1 VGIAGTAFVLSAGI
15 NMTVKVKVSSLL
27 RKHTNWQ
34 EFVEVEGNT
43 PLESLH
49 ALEKQF
55 PAVKRLLYDKQGKL
69 RPQFW
74 FFVNGQKINASE
86 LTNPLRDGDELMILL
101 AISGG

>member
-1 VGIAGTAFVLSAGI
+1 
-15 NMTVKVKVSSLL
+15 MTVKVRVSSLL

-34 EFVEVEGNT
+34 ESVEVEGNT
-43 PLESLH
+43 PLECLH

-55 PAVKRLLYDKQGKL
+55 PSIKRLLYDKEGKL

-74 FFVNGQKINASE
+74 FFVNGQKVNASE
-86 LTNPLRDGDELMILL
+86 LTSPLRDGDELMILL

>member
-1 VGIAGTAFVLSAGI
+1 MGIAGTAFVLSAGI

-43 PLESLH
+43 PLECLH